1 MLQSLSIRDFVI
13 VSQLNLEFSAG
24 YTVLTGETGAGKSIL
39 IDALSLALGARAESG
54 VTRRDCDKAE
64 VNAIFNISANS
75 AAKDWLQE
83 AELALDDDELLLR
96 RVMYADGR
104 TRAFINGTP
113 VSVAQQKELGELL
126 IDIYSQNAHHSL
138 LKLTTQRD
146 VLDQFANLTDLAK
159 SVAQYYKNWHQ
170 LHQQRLNAEKNAQ
183 AYAEELA
190 LLQDKVAEL
199 KAVVISTEDWLALQQ
214 AHVKLSNG
222 AHLMTGC
229 ASARTLISE
238 GELSALQLLNQAQ
251 HHLADLT
258 EFDPVLQEA
267 AGMLESA
274 LIQLQETDRFL
285 NRYLQQTD
293 LDAETLANLDA
304 QMQALHQTARKYR
317 TQPEFL
323 AEMLE
328 AAQLRLS
335 ELAQYADDGALA
347 QEEAAAHQLY
357 IESAKQLSEMRKVA
371 SLKLSESIT
380 TYMQDLSLSGG
391 RFEVSLTPNEIA
403 AHGLETV
410 EFLVAGHAGVA
421 ARPLNKVASG
431 GELSRISLAIR
442 VATAQK
448 DNIPTMIFDEVDV
461 GIGGGVAEVVGRLLK
476 QLGENQVNT
485 DALKDTMH
493 NGQRQVL
500 VITHLPQVAAQGS
513 HHLRVS
519 KSQND
524 GQTLSTISQLNA
536 LERVDEIARMLGGV
550 EITDTTRQHAKEMLK
565 L

>member
-13 VSQLNLEFSAG
+13 VKELNLEFSAG

-64 VNAIFNISANS
+64 VNAIFNISAND
-75 AAKDWLQE
+75 AAKDWLHE

-138 LKLTTQRD
+138 LKLSTQRD

-159 SVAQYYKNWHQ
+159 TVAQHYKNWYQ
-170 LHQQRLNAEKNAQ
+170 LHQQRIDAEKNAQ

-190 LLQDKVAEL
+190 LLQEKVSEL
-199 KAVVISTEDWLALQQ
+199 KAIVISNEDWLALQQ

-222 AHLMTGC
+222 AHLMAGC
-229 ASARTLISE
+229 AGARTLISD

-251 HHLADLT
+251 HHLSDLI
-258 EFDPVLQEA
+258 EFDPSLQEA
-267 AGMLESA
+267 AGMLDSA

-304 QMQALHQTARKYR
+304 QIQVLHQTARKYR

-328 AAQLRLS
+328 VAQLRFT
-335 ELAQYADDGALA
+335 ELAQYANDGALA
-347 QEEAAAHQLY
+347 KQETSAHQLY
-357 IESAKQLSEMRKVA
+357 MDSAKALSEGRQLA
-371 SLKLSESIT
+371 ANKLSDSISA
-380 TYMQDLSLSGG
+380 YMQDLSLSGG
-391 RFEVSLTPNEIA
+391 RFEVCLTPNDIT

-410 EFLVAGHAGVA
+410 EFLVAGHAGVD

-448 DNIPTMIFDEVDV
+448 DSIPTMIFDEVDV

-476 QLGENQVNT
+476 QLGENQVKADLQQDNT
-485 DALKDTMH
+485 H
-493 NGQRQVL
+493 NPQRQVL
-500 VITHLPQVAAQGS
+500 VITHLPQVAALGS
-513 HHLRVS
+513 YHLRVS
-519 KSQND
+519 KTQQD
-524 GQTLSTISQLNA
+524 GQTLSTISELSKD
-536 LERVDEIARMLGGV
+536 ERVDEIARMLGGV
-550 EITDTTRQHAKEMLK
+550 EITGTTRQHAKEMLK

>member
-1 MLQSLSIRDFVI
+1 
-13 VSQLNLEFSAG
+13 
-24 YTVLTGETGAGKSIL
+24 
-39 IDALSLALGARAESG
+39 
-54 VTRRDCDKAE
+54 
-64 VNAIFNISANS
+64 
-75 AAKDWLQE
+75 
-83 AELALDDDELLLR
+83 
-96 RVMYADGR
+96 
-104 TRAFINGTP
+104 
-113 VSVAQQKELGELL
+113 
-126 IDIYSQNAHHSL
+126 
-138 LKLTTQRD
+138 
-146 VLDQFANLTDLAK
+146 
-159 SVAQYYKNWHQ
+159 
-170 LHQQRLNAEKNAQ
+170 
-183 AYAEELA
+183 LA

-199 KAVVISTEDWLALQQ
+199 KAVVISTEDWLTLQQ